1 MLNSIFNQT
10 AANISIDLLLVATLV
25 SLVLGVAI
33 ALTHKF
39 TSTYNK
45 NFLITI
51 SLLPLLVQAV
61 IILVNG
67 NLGMGLIVAGTF
79 SLVRFRSVAGTS
91 KEILSVFF
99 AMTIGLATGMGYI
112 FYAGILAVIGIVV
125 ILLLSYMPLYDQ
137 NKYEKSL
144 RITIPEDL
152 DYPNVFDEI
161 LKKYTRKY
169 QLISAKTTALGS
181 MFELKYFVLLK
192 HDADE
197 KKFLDELRV
206 KNGNLKIILAQ
217 RTDNS
222 EL

>member
-10 AANISIDLLLVATLV
+10 SANISIELILIAIVV

-33 ALTHKF
+33 AIAHKF

-45 NFLITI
+45 NFLVTL
-51 SLLPLLVQAV
+51 SLLPMLVQAV

-112 FYAGILAVIGIVV
+112 FYAILLAVIGIVV
-125 ILLLSYMPLYDQ
+125 ILILSYMPLYNP

-152 DYPNVFDEI
+152 DYPNIFDEI
-161 LKKYTRKY
+161 LNKYTKRY
-169 QLISAKTTALGS
+169 ELISAKTTALGS
-181 MFELKYFVLLK
+181 MFELKYFVVLK

>member
-1 MLNSIFNQT
+1 MLDSIFNQ
-10 AANISIDLLLVATLV
+10 APANISIELVLIAALV
-25 SLVLGVAI
+25 SLLLGVLI

-45 NFLITI
+45 NFLVTL

-112 FYAGILAVIGIVV
+112 FYAIGLAVIGILV
-125 ILLLSYMPLYDQ
+125 IFILSHLSLYNP

-161 LKKYTRKY
+161 LNKYTRKY
-169 QLISAKTTALGS
+169 ELISAKTTALGS
-181 MFELKYFVLLK
+181 MFELKYFVVLK
-192 HDADE
+192 SDADE

-217 RTDNS
+217 RTDNN

>member
-1 MLNSIFNQT
+1 MLDSIFNQT
-10 AANISIDLLLVATLV
+10 TANISIELVLIATLV
-25 SLVLGVAI
+25 SLVLGIAI
-33 ALTHKF
+33 AIAHKL

-45 NFLITI
+45 NFLVTL

-67 NLGMGLIVAGTF
+67 NLGMGLVVAGTF

-112 FYAGILAVIGIVV
+112 FYALLLAIVGIVI
-125 ILLLSYMPLYDQ
+125 ILVLSYIPLYDP

-152 DYPNVFDEI
+152 DYPNVFDEV
-161 LKKYTRKY
+161 LKKYTKKY
-169 QLISAKTTALGS
+169 ELISAKTTALGS
-181 MFELKYFVLLK
+181 MFELKYFVVLK
-192 HDADE
+192 KTSDE
-197 KKFLDELRV
+197 KKFLDELRI

-217 RTDNS
+217 RTETS

>member
-1 MLNSIFNQT
+1 MLESIFNQT
-10 AANISIDLLLVATLV
+10 AANINIEAILIAALV
-25 SLVLGVAI
+25 SLVLGVFI
-33 ALTHKF
+33 ALAHKF
-39 TSTYNK
+39 TSTCNK
-45 NFLITI
+45 NFLVTL
-51 SLLPLLVQAV
+51 SLLPLLVQSV

-99 AMTIGLATGMGYI
+99 AMTIGLATGMGYV
-112 FYAGILAVIGIVV
+112 FYAMLLTIIGIIVIV
-125 ILLLSYMPLYDQ
+125 ILSYAPLY
-137 NKYEKSL
+137 NPNRYEKSL

-161 LKKYTRKY
+161 LEKYTKKYE
-169 QLISAKTTALGS
+169 LISAKTTALGS
-181 MFELKYFVLLK
+181 MFELKYFIVLK
-192 HDADE
+192 KDTDE

>member
-1 MLNSIFNQT
+1 MLDSIFNQT
-10 AANISIDLLLVATLV
+10 SANISIELILIAAFV

-33 ALTHKF
+33 AIAHKF

-45 NFLITI
+45 NFLVTL
-51 SLLPLLVQAV
+51 SLLPMLVQAV

-112 FYAGILAVIGIVV
+112 LYAILLAVIGIIV
-125 ILLLSYMPLYDQ
+125 ILILSYLPLYNP

-161 LKKYTRKY
+161 LDKYTKKHE
-169 QLISAKTTALGS
+169 LISAKTTALGS
-181 MFELKYFVLLK
+181 MFELKYFVVLK
-192 HDADE
+192 RDADE
-197 KKFLDELRV
+197 KKFVDELRV
-206 KNGNLKIILAQ
+206 KNGNLKIIIAQ